1 MRAALAADDLG
12 SPVETVW
19 EPLAFPGSGAAG
31 YAEELTGRERAVL
44 AYIAVG
50 DTLDQTAQRLGVSRN
65 TAHTHLKHIYDKLGI
80 SNRVEAV
87 VAAARLQLIRL

>member
-1 MRAALAADDLG
+1 MQAASPGDDLI
-12 SPVETVW
+12 SLADAAW
-19 EPLAFPGSGAAG
+19 EPLAFPGSGATV
-31 YAEELTGRERAVL
+31 YAEELTSRERAVL

-50 DTLDQTAQRLGVSRN
+50 HTLDQAAQQLGVSRN

-87 VAAARLQLIRL
+87 VAAARLRLIRL